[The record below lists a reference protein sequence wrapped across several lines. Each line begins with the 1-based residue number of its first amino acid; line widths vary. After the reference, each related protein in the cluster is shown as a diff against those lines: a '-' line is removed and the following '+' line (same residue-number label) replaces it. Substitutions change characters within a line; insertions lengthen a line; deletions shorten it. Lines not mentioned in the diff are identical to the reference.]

1 MGKDK
6 MREEFEAWAA
16 ENGMA
21 IHLARGES
29 GLYGS
34 PVTQRYWGCWQASR
48 AAVVVELPQ
57 VVAFEAGYDSI
68 RDNEYAALPDQFSDF
83 EADEVFP
90 LHRNCEVRK
99 AIEAAG
105 LQVKP

>member
-1 MGKDK
+1 MGNDK
-6 MREEFEAWAA
+6 IREEFEAWAA

-48 AAVVVELPQ
+48 AAVVVELPRVYTQ
-57 VVAFEAGYDSI
+57 ATRA
-68 RDNEYAALPDQFSDF
+68 
-83 EADEVFP
+83 
-90 LHRNCEVRK
+90 

-105 LQVKP
+105 LKVKP

>member
-48 AAVVVELPQ
+48 AAVVIELPPSPE
-57 VVAFEAGYDSI
+57 VPEDPEEAIDDSYMDAYHSAM
-68 RDNEYAALPDQFSDF
+68 RM
-83 EADEVFP
+83 
-90 LHRNCEVRK
+90 RK
-99 AIEAAG
+99 GCAKSVEAAG
-105 LQVKP
+105 LQVKS

>member
-48 AAVVVELPQ
+48 AAVVVELPPAPE
-57 VVAFEAGYDSI
+57 VPEDPEEAVDDSHM
-68 RDNEYAALPDQFSDF
+68 DAYHSA
-83 EADEVFP
+83 
-90 LHRNCEVRK
+90 VRMRK
-99 AIEAAG
+99 GCAKSVEAAG

>member
-6 MREEFEAWAA
+6 MRDEFEAWAT

-48 AAVVVELPQ
+48 AAVVVELPRVYTQ
-57 VVAFEAGYDSI
+57 ATRA
-68 RDNEYAALPDQFSDF
+68 
-83 EADEVFP
+83 
-90 LHRNCEVRK
+90 